1 VKIELNLVR
10 PSSRLERSASVW
22 APALIIASLAL
33 LAHIL
38 WLAWGGFVE
47 FRKVHRSVLT
57 YQAEIADV
65 QRKEVHASQTLH
77 QTRTLTLYRQ
87 INFLNAL
94 IERKQ
99 LSLSDLALRVIKLL
113 PTQTRLQS
121 LALAETDKTPMVEF
135 SVEGEQDGVY
145 AFLGNL
151 EGSPDFEAPAKVSE
165 AIEQQGTNKGM
176 VLLTCTARY
185 VGTGPALAEGKLR

>member
-10 PSSRLERSASVW
+10 PSSRLERSASIW

-33 LAHIL
+33 LVRIL
-38 WLAWGGFVE
+38 WSAWGGFVE

-65 QRKEVHASQTLH
+65 QRKQARTSLTLH

-99 LSLSDLALRVIKLL
+99 LSLSDLAVRVIRLL

-121 LALAETDKTPMVEF
+121 LALAETDKTPVVEF

-151 EGSPDFEAPAKVSE
+151 EESPDFEAPAKVNE
-165 AIEQQGTNKGM
+165 AIEQEGTNKGM

-185 VGTGPALAEGKLR
+185 VGTRPAVEEGKLR